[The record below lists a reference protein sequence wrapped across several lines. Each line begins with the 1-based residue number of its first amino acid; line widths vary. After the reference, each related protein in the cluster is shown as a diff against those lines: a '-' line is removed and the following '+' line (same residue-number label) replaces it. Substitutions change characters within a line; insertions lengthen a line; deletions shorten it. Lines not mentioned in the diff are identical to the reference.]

1 MPTKCEY
8 FLSADENI
16 FIDLRGEKGY
26 TNEIEKSNRDDS
38 DLAIIIQLKTL
49 VAEKMILRVTGY
61 YQGEYLYSMMRD
73 DELQRVQNNHTKAR
87 N

>member
-1 MPTKCEY
+1 MPTQYEY
-8 FLSADENI
+8 FLSPEENI
-16 FIDLRGEKGY
+16 FIDLRGEKAY
-26 TNEIEKSNRDDS
+26 TNEIEKLNRDDS

-49 VAEKMILRVTGY
+49 VAEKMILCVTGY

-73 DELQRVQNNHTKAR
+73 DELQRVQNNQIKAR